1 VATERDLVEAQSFVR
16 RRLLAALV
24 SRAPGDREAEGGSH
38 GRAAMVGLA
47 LALLLIAISALGR
60 LLSGAPGDAGSE
72 PPPAAGPA
80 EDRPGGLRG
89 LRGLGGLGGLAEDR
103 GFEPLRACT
112 QPAFQASAIGH

>member
-24 SRAPGDREAEGGSH
+24 SGAAGDREAEGGSH

-60 LLSGAPGDAGSE
+60 LLSGTPGDAGSE
-72 PPPAAGPA
+72 PPAAAGPA
-80 EDRPGGLRG
+80 DDRLSG